1 MPEFSAA
8 YSVQGFSACAQ
19 ASLLKGLF
27 QAGFLR
33 YHPHAYFSLAMAT
46 SLSDQE
52 ILAALRGMDTRAQE
66 RAVEALLGRIKP
78 ALIHY
83 VRANSGTREEGVD
96 LANEV
101 VVEIWKKA
109 NDPAFQLNEGVQLST
124 FAHRVGINLWLKE
137 LRRRGKL
144 VHDNGTEGSGYEAVD
159 PHTPEDEIMDK
170 ENSKEALGQLQTAL
184 GAFDK
189 LGADCQQLFR
199 MDAED
204 RKPEEIMLAMG
215 WKDQDYV
222 RLKRFRCR
230 KAFQKLLSDERISQG
245 VRIQPT

>member
-1 MPEFSAA
+1 
-8 YSVQGFSACAQ
+8 
-19 ASLLKGLF
+19 
-27 QAGFLR
+27 
-33 YHPHAYFSLAMAT
+33 MAT

-52 ILAALRGMDTRAQE
+52 ILAALRGADARAQE
-66 RAVEALLGRIKP
+66 RAVEALLTRIRP

-101 VVEIWKKA
+101 VVELWKKA
-109 NDPAFQLNEGVQLST
+109 NDAAFTLNEGVQLSS
-124 FAHRVGINLWLKE
+124 FAHRVGMNLWLKE

-144 VHDNGTEGSGYEAVD
+144 VRDNGVEGGGYEPVD
-159 PHTPEDEIMDK
+159 PHTAADQLMAQEIDREELAK
-170 ENSKEALGQLQTAL
+170 RQTAL
-184 GAFDK
+184 NAFDK
-189 LGADCQQLFR
+189 LGTDCQQLFR
-199 MDAED
+199 MDAEK

-230 KAFQKLLSDERISQG
+230 KAFTKFHEEELLSRG
-245 VRIQPT
+245 VHLQPAGT